1 MTKLAV
7 FFKHMVAVN
16 DMVMVLVVIVLVV
29 KVVPANC
36 C

>member
-1 MTKLAV
+1 MTKLVV

-16 DMVMVLVVIVLVV
+16 DMVVVLVIVLVV

>member
-1 MTKLAV
+1 MTKLAL
-7 FFKHMVAVN
+7 FIKHMVAVN
-16 DMVMVLVVIVLVV
+16 DVVMVLVIVLVV